1 MLLFCFYFV
10 DYELD
15 LRNLKLLLSKN
26 LLYKYINFF
35 IRSQTNN
42 SLEKIILPQ
51 SKLGKNKNQII
62 SLYLCH
68 KNQFMQFSESRN
80 ASRWI
85 IIFASFLIIILILW
99 NTYTF
104 FQIFKQE
111 ERLKMNLWANAQKT
125 LINAGENTDLEL
137 PLQIFSNNTSI
148 PIMLTENDSIINS
161 INIDEAIVDD
171 KQKSTRFL
179 GGLKSENDP
188 IEIEYV
194 SGKFQYLYYGDSEL
208 LKKLKYYPI
217 ALLLI
222 IVLFAALVYNF
233 YKSTKMATQ
242 NKLWAGMAKETA
254 HQIGTPLTSL
264 VGWVEIL
271 KSENVDEAT
280 TSEIEKD
287 IERLQTITERFSKIG
302 SEPKLENKDIIEET
316 QKSYDY
322 LQSRFSKQIEFSFSG
337 PKAPVIVL
345 FNPVLHS
352 WTIENLVKNAIDAM
366 KGRGKLALEVLHEGG
381 LVKINISD
389 TGNGIPKNKYKS
401 VFEPGFTTKKRGWG
415 LGLSLTR
422 RIVEEYH
429 KGTIKVLQSEI
440 GKGTTMQVCFKVTE
454 LI

>member
-1 MLLFCFYFV
+1 
-10 DYELD
+10 
-15 LRNLKLLLSKN
+15 
-26 LLYKYINFF
+26 
-35 IRSQTNN
+35 
-42 SLEKIILPQ
+42 
-51 SKLGKNKNQII
+51 
-62 SLYLCH
+62 
-68 KNQFMQFSESRN
+68 MQFSKSSN
-80 ASRWI
+80 VSRWI
-85 IIFASFLIIILILW
+85 IIFASFLIISLILW

-111 ERLKMNLWANAQKT
+111 ERLKMNLWANALKT
-125 LINAGENTDLEL
+125 LMNASENTDVEL

-148 PIMLTENDSIINS
+148 PIIRTENDSIIDTK
-161 INIDEAIVDD
+161 NIDDEIVTDRL
-171 KQKSTRFL
+171 KIKSFL
-179 GGLKSENDP
+179 SGLKTENEP

-194 SGKFQYLYYGDSEL
+194 QGKFQYLYYGDSQL
-208 LKKLKYYPI
+208 LKRLKYYPL

-222 IVLFAALVYNF
+222 IFLFGALVYN
-233 YKSTKMATQ
+233 YYQSTKLAAQ

-280 TSEIEKD
+280 TNEIEKD
-287 IERLQTITERFSKIG
+287 IERLQTITDRFSKIG

-316 QKSYDY
+316 QKSYTY
-322 LQSRFSKQIEFSFSG
+322 LQSRFSKQVEFSFIG
-337 PKAPVIVL
+337 PEVPVIVL
-345 FNPVLHS
+345 FNPTLHS

-366 KGRGKLALEVLHEGG
+366 KGKGKLTLEVLHEGG

-389 TGNGIPKNKYKS
+389 TGIGIPKNQFKS

-415 LGLSLTR
+415 LGLSLTK

-429 KGTIKVLQSEI
+429 KGIIKVLHSEL
-440 GKGTTMQVCFKVTE
+440 GKGTTIQVSFKVTE

>member
-1 MLLFCFYFV
+1 MHF
-10 DYELD
+10 
-15 LRNLKLLLSKN
+15 SK
-26 LLYKYINFF
+26 
-35 IRSQTNN
+35 
-42 SLEKIILPQ
+42 
-51 SKLGKNKNQII
+51 
-62 SLYLCH
+62 
-68 KNQFMQFSESRN
+68 SRN
-80 ASRWI
+80 TSRWI
-85 IIFASFLIIILILW
+85 IIFASFVIISLILW

-137 PLQIFSNNTSI
+137 PLQIFKNNTSI
-148 PIMLTENDSIINS
+148 PIMLTENDSIINY
-161 INIDEAIVDD
+161 INIDEAIAKDPRRSS
-171 KQKSTRFL
+171 QFL
-179 GGLKSENDP
+179 SGLKSENDP
-188 IEIEYV
+188 IVIEYV
-194 SGKFQYLYYGDSEL
+194 PGKFQYLYYGDSAL
-208 LKKLKYYPI
+208 LNKLKYYPV

-222 IVLFAALVYNF
+222 IFLFAALVYNF

-280 TSEIEKD
+280 TKEIEKD
-287 IERLQTITERFSKIG
+287 IERLQTITERFSNIG

-322 LQSRFSKQIEFSFSG
+322 LQSRFSKQIEFSFKG
-337 PKAPVIVL
+337 PEAAVIVL
-345 FNPVLHS
+345 FNPTLHS

-389 TGNGIPKNKYKS
+389 TGSGIPKNQFKS

-415 LGLSLTR
+415 LGLSLTK

-429 KGTIKVLQSEI
+429 KGTIKVLHSEI
-440 GKGTTMQVCFKVTE
+440 GKGTTMQVSFKVTE